1 MSRSWQSRAIDLR
14 RREALGQGGRTLSL
28 SSNILLGYDSTGN
41 RVTLPHH
48 LLNRHVYVT
57 GRSGS
62 GKSKFMDS
70 LCRQL
75 LATWG
80 YTGAGM
86 LLLDP
91 HAELYASLTSWLAAS
106 GLDSLPITPLDLRAN
121 WVCALNVL
129 RPRPGHDPAP
139 LIHAAVRAILHGWKQ
154 ADATETPRLAK
165 WLTTLLNTLYTSHC
179 TLLEALDIIRSREIR
194 TAMARQVEDVMA
206 KSVWMA
212 SSALKEPAFQEEL
225 ESTMNRLGKFLATRV
240 LRLTF
245 SQSDVS
251 LDMLTAMQ
259 EGRIVLAALA
269 TEGSLV
275 DEDDAAVVGSL
286 LINEVFCAAK
296 HRGKRSDGMLR
307 PFTVIVDEFQ
317 HFVSPVIA
325 QSLAQLRGM
334 GIGFVMANQS
344 PQHLL
349 DLGPIGKQVLNAVV
363 SNTMTQIVFHTGH
376 PADVDQLLTPWLFRN
391 SVDPNQ
397 IKFQPVSTKVLGHD
411 LKYLES
417 TSHSITKGTSTS
429 TNWSTTES
437 VSHTTGKTHSHSQS
451 KGLTSGTQQSQSEGT
466 LEGLSSGTSRSH
478 AESIAKSE
486 AAGSTDSHSSQ
497 RSRQRSSSDSE
508 SRHLDGEYDA
518 LAKIIGAEPVASFDA
533 AFKDEDQEHR
543 ALHRSIAK
551 NAASSTSEGGS
562 ESQSRAA
569 TRSNSEAKARQD
581 TSSESQTSSIG
592 ESHSQGTG
600 QNESTSLQT
609 SDSLATS
616 ESLSESLA
624 ETIGGAVTESESVS
638 EGITSG
644 PMLFPVMGQENLPP
658 IYRSVEEQLFI
669 HSQRLSA
676 LPDRHAIVKI
686 GTTPPQ
692 EMVTLTVAPAAITAA
707 GAQAWIFRKLKAL
720 PFALSFEEAKRRLDE
735 RRNAFE
741 QKYLGTGSTD
751 EPETFVRRITEPDH
765 G

>member
-1 MSRSWQSRAIDLR
+1 MTSS
-14 RREALGQGGRTLSL
+14 ALV
-28 SSNILLGYDSTGN
+28 LGHDSAGI
-41 RVTLPHH
+41 RLTLPHH

-57 GRSGS
+57 GKSGS
-62 GKSKFMDS
+62 GKSKFLDS

-80 YTGAGM
+80 YSGAGM
-86 LLLDP
+86 LVLDP

-106 GLDSLPITPLDLRAN
+106 GLDSLPVTPLDLRAN
-121 WVCALNVL
+121 WICALNVL

-194 TAMARQVEDVMA
+194 SAMAREVEDAMA

-212 SSALKEPAFQEEL
+212 SSALKEQSFQEEL
-225 ESTMNRLGKFLATRV
+225 ESTMNRLGRFLATRV
-240 LRLTF
+240 LRLAF

-251 LDMLTAMQ
+251 LDMLAAMQ

-269 TEGSLV
+269 TEGSQV
-275 DEDDAAVVGSL
+275 AEEDAAVVGSL
-286 LINEVFCAAK
+286 LVNEVFCAAK
-296 HRGKRSDGMLR
+296 HRGKRPDGVLR

-317 HFVSPVIA
+317 EFISPVIA

-334 GIGFVMANQS
+334 GIGFVMAHQS
-344 PQHLL
+344 PQQLL
-349 DLGPIGKQVLNAVV
+349 DLGPMGKQVLNAVV
-363 SNTMTQIVFHTGH
+363 SNTSTQIVFHTGH

-397 IKFQPVSTKVLGHD
+397 VKFQPVSTKVLSHD

-417 TSHSITKGTSTS
+417 TSHSITKGTATS

-437 VSHTTGKTHSHSQS
+437 VSHSHGRTHSRSQS
-451 KGLTSGTQQSQSEGT
+451 KGLTSGTQQSQSAGT
-466 LEGLSSGTSRSH
+466 SEGLASGTSRSH
-478 AESIAKSE
+478 AESTAQSE
-486 AAGSTDSHSSQ
+486 ATGTIDSQSSQ
-497 RSRQRSSSDSE
+497 RSRQSSSSESE
-508 SRHLDGEYDA
+508 SRQLDGEYDA
-518 LAKIIGAEPVASFDA
+518 LAKIIGAEPVASFDD
-533 AFKDEDQEHR
+533 AFTDEDQEHR
-543 ALHRSIAK
+543 ALHRSIGK

-562 ESQSRAA
+562 ESESHAA
-569 TRSNSEAKARQD
+569 TRSTSEAQATQD
-581 TSSESQTSSIG
+581 SVSENQSSSTEESQSRSTG
-592 ESHSQGTG
+592 ESISI
-600 QNESTSLQT
+600 SIQT
-609 SDSLATS
+609 SDSVGTS
-616 ESLSESLA
+616 ESHSESLA
-624 ETIGGAVTESESVS
+624 ETVGGAVTESESVS
-638 EGITSG
+638 DGVTTG

-658 IYRSVEEQLFI
+658 MYRSVEEQLFI
-669 HSQRLSA
+669 HSQRVSA

-720 PFALSFEEAKRRLDE
+720 PFALSFEEATRRLEE
-735 RRNAFE
+735 RRKAFE
-741 QKYLGTGSTD
+741 QKYLGPGGTD
-751 EPETFVRRITEPDH
+751 EPESFVRRITERDH